1 MMDRI
6 TITIQRDV
14 LAGADK
20 IARKLER
27 SRSWVVNRALREY
40 LRAHAELVAD
50 EDEPCDDTSDK

>member
-1 MMDRI
+1 MDRI

-40 LRAHAELVAD
+40 LRAHAELVV